1 MQTVA
6 MSSPTENESPRQSG
20 VHEVA
25 RGAISARPGSS
36 GRRGETI
43 RRRGSILQ
51 GRALE
56 TLGHAVEYLVDSR
69 LFQVEDDNQ
78 RAEQEAVQILMR
90 ASRAVFAECAEVV
103 SLRTRLRRW
112 LQERLEQ
119 EPEVTPNR

>member
-1 MQTVA
+1 MP
-6 MSSPTENESPRQSG
+6 S
-20 VHEVA
+20 
-25 RGAISARPGSS
+25 
-36 GRRGETI
+36 RGEAV
-43 RRRGSILQ
+43 RRRGSIQQ

-90 ASRAVFAECAEVV
+90 ASRAVFAECPEVV

-112 LQERLEQ
+112 MQDRLAQ
-119 EPEVTPNR
+119 EPEVTPSR